1 MGERILTLLQDLLQK
16 FLGVIPNVLGA
27 IIVFLIGWMLAKI
40 IAGIIKRV
48 LSKIGLDKLAA
59 QLNEIDIVQENNIKI
74 VPSTLLSKIIYY
86 ILLLVFSIVAA
97 EILQVEP
104 VSQLVMDILN
114 YIPLMISS
122 ALVLFIGIV
131 VAEAIKNIVLTT
143 TQSLGIP
150 SAKMI
155 GSFVFYFILLM
166 SLMTALAQL
175 GIDTDFIATNLSLI
189 IAGAVGAF
197 ALGYGLASKDTMS
210 NYLAS
215 FYSRNRFLIGDVIS
229 VNGTKGEIVFIDNNA
244 LTLQTE
250 NSRVIIPLS
259 MLTKGEV
266 EIFTNKNL

>member
-1 MGERILTLLQDLLQK
+1 MGERILTLLQELSEK
-16 FLGVIPNVLGA
+16 FIGVIPNVLGA

-40 IAGIIKRV
+40 IASVIKRI
-48 LSKIGLDKLAA
+48 LSRIGVDKLAA
-59 QLNEIDIVQENNIKI
+59 QLNEIDLVQENNIRI
-74 VPSTLLSKIIYY
+74 VPSTLVSKVIYY
-86 ILLLVFSIVAA
+86 ILLLIFSIVAA

-104 VSQLVMDILN
+104 VSQLVLDILN
-114 YIPLMISS
+114 YIPLMISA
-122 ALVLFIGIV
+122 ALVLFIGIM
-131 VAEAIKNIVLTT
+131 VAESLKSIVLTT

-155 GSFVFYFILLM
+155 GSFVFYFVLLM

-175 GIDTDFIATNLSLI
+175 GIDTDFIATNLSMI

-215 FYSRNRFLIGDVIS
+215 FYSKDRFLVGDVIS
-229 VNGTKGEIVFIDNNA
+229 VNGTKGEIIFIDNNA

-250 NSRVIIPLS
+250 NSQVIIPLS

-266 EIFTNKNL
+266 AIFKNKN